1 MDFLVGHD
9 DVDGAAIMMMK
20 MRMTVMNRFTVNP
33 HEQSPLR
40 FSYTGKLI

>member
-20 MRMTVMNRFTVNP
+20 MTVMNRFTVNP
-33 HEQSPLR
+33 QKQSPLR